1 MGNEGKGVER
11 MESLLSGG
19 ARERE
24 GDERERWGS
33 GAAAR
38 VRGAPAGPWA
48 GLGWPGLRGRLGC
61 KALFS
66 LSKENKNKTE
76 IGKNRKRG

>member
-1 MGNEGKGVER
+1 MR
-11 MESLLSGG
+11 GG
-19 ARERE
+19 WAK
-24 GDERERWGS
+24 
-33 GAAAR
+33 

-66 LSKENKNKTE
+66 LSKENKKQ
-76 IGKNRKRG
+76 NRDRKEKKEGLGEEVGHGDNFSGLAKMSLFREK